1 MPSTPRKRTATSGT
15 RSTRSSAAEPTARGA
30 AAETAAQ
37 PAPAGQQTAGPSP
50 RQAGRGVGSTVGAVV
65 TMPFAVARSV
75 AEDVVSTARRPDALL
90 YWGGLVGMA
99 ALGVLEWPVAAAA
112 GVGVAVANGVR
123 RSRA

>member
-1 MPSTPRKRTATSGT
+1 
-15 RSTRSSAAEPTARGA
+15 
-30 AAETAAQ
+30 
-37 PAPAGQQTAGPSP
+37 
-50 RQAGRGVGSTVGAVV
+50 VGAVV